1 MRLDGAVVTPVPP
14 TRSPAN
20 LSRVGYDAATWDQP
34 QNLARGQLTTL
45 ERMPSV
51 ELGPGGPATPLPRG
65 ADLEVGA
72 LTFTDPLTGRPMTGD
87 QFLDRRLYTD
97 ALAVLQ
103 DGRVVY
109 ETYRNGVTET
119 DRHVAH
125 SCSKTLT
132 TMMVGL
138 AIEEGRLERSGS
150 MTDYVPGLAGLP
162 AWHPVTLEHVL
173 DMATGIDLEE
183 RYEDPDS
190 MYWRYADAVG
200 YYADGPATRGST
212 LDFAT
217 TELTRTAEPPGAR
230 FNYGSYLTNLLPIA
244 LANSYGVPAVE
255 LYEDRIYRH
264 LGAER
269 PALVNLDQDQNPIV
283 EGQVNLTLRDFV
295 RWGYLLADEGR
306 TIAGTQ
312 VVPQQWVDDTYA
324 PSAARA
330 AAFARGAYGESMP
343 GVEYHNQAWVLEPGR
358 VVAMLGIHGQ
368 FCWVDRRT
376 RTMIVGFSSYP
387 HQTHPLLSATMDELW
402 STIRR
407 HVAG

>member
-1 MRLDGAVVTPVPP
+1 MRLDGVVVTFIPP
-14 TRSPAN
+14 TGSPEE
-20 LSRVGYDAATWDQP
+20 LSRVGYGPTSWDQP

-51 ELGPGGPATPLPRG
+51 ELGTGGPGTPLPRG
-65 ADLEVGA
+65 SDLEVGG

-97 ALAVLQ
+97 ALAVVQ
-103 DGRVVY
+103 DGRLVY
-109 ETYRNGVTET
+109 ETYRNGMTET

-138 AIEEGRLERSGS
+138 ALEEGRLERSGS
-150 MTDYVPGLAGLP
+150 MTDYVPELAEIP

-183 RYEDPDS
+183 HYEDADS
-190 MYWRYADAVG
+190 MYWRYADTVG
-200 YYADGPATRGST
+200 YYADGSAPRGST
-212 LDFAT
+212 LAFAT
-217 TELTRTAEPPGAR
+217 SELTRTAEPPGVR

-244 LANSYGVPAVE
+244 LANVYGVPAVE
-255 LYEDRIYRH
+255 LYEDRIYR
-264 LGAER
+264 LIGAEQ
-269 PALVNLDQDQNPIV
+269 PALINVDQDRNPIV

-295 RWGYLLADEGR
+295 RWGHLLADGGR
-306 TIAGTQ
+306 SLAGAQ
-312 VVPQQWVDDTYA
+312 VIPERWVEDTYA

-330 AAFARGAYGESMP
+330 AAFARGADGESMP

-358 VVAMLGIHGQ
+358 VVTMLGIHGQ
-368 FCWVDRRT
+368 FCWVDRST

-387 HQTHPLLSATMDELW
+387 HQTHVLLSATMGELW
-402 STIRR
+402 STIR
-407 HVAG
+407 AALS